1 MYNTCSHNVMLLCVC
16 VSLIKLLFMSS
27 ILFIIPQTLA
37 QSTIGDAGL
46 VLVPLMVAVSTIG
59 AATAAMYS
67 GSRVTFTTARD
78 GNMIGTLSLLHNKF
92 QTPIMALIVQ
102 VNHTFDNGK
111 IDDGHKIYYCIEE
124 NVDVD
129 LNFGNFAQT

>member
-1 MYNTCSHNVMLLCVC
+1 
-16 VSLIKLLFMSS
+16 
-27 ILFIIPQTLA
+27 
-37 QSTIGDAGL
+37 
-46 VLVPLMVAVSTIG
+46 MVAVSTIG

>member
-1 MYNTCSHNVMLLCVC
+1 
-16 VSLIKLLFMSS
+16 
-27 ILFIIPQTLA
+27 
-37 QSTIGDAGL
+37 
-46 VLVPLMVAVSTIG
+46 MVAVSTIG

-111 IDDGHKIYYCIEE
+111 IDNDGHKIYYCIEE

>member
-1 MYNTCSHNVMLLCVC
+1 
-16 VSLIKLLFMSS
+16 
-27 ILFIIPQTLA
+27 
-37 QSTIGDAGL
+37 
-46 VLVPLMVAVSTIG
+46 MVAVSTIG

-102 VNHTFDNGK
+102 VSHAFDNENFPLPST
-111 IDDGHKIYYCIEE
+111 CI
-124 NVDVD
+124 
-129 LNFGNFAQT
+129 

>member
-1 MYNTCSHNVMLLCVC
+1 
-16 VSLIKLLFMSS
+16 
-27 ILFIIPQTLA
+27 
-37 QSTIGDAGL
+37 
-46 VLVPLMVAVSTIG
+46 MVAVSTIG

-102 VNHTFDNGK
+102 VNHIVLILDNGK
-111 IDDGHKIYYCIEE
+111 IDNG
-124 NVDVD
+124 V
-129 LNFGNFAQT
+129 

>member
-1 MYNTCSHNVMLLCVC
+1 MECHPS
-16 VSLIKLLFMSS
+16 
-27 ILFIIPQTLA
+27 LFIIPQTLA

-46 VLVPLMVAVSTIG
+46 VLVPLMAAVSTIG

-78 GNMIGTLSLLHNKF
+78 GDMIGTLSLLHNKF

-102 VNHTFDNGK
+102 VNHT
-111 IDDGHKIYYCIEE
+111 CW
-124 NVDVD
+124 
-129 LNFGNFAQT
+129 

>member
-1 MYNTCSHNVMLLCVC
+1 
-16 VSLIKLLFMSS
+16 
-27 ILFIIPQTLA
+27 
-37 QSTIGDAGL
+37 
-46 VLVPLMVAVSTIG
+46 MVAVSTIG

-102 VNHTFDNGK
+102 VNHIMLIMEKLIMATNT
-111 IDDGHKIYYCIEE
+111 
-124 NVDVD
+124 V
-129 LNFGNFAQT
+129 